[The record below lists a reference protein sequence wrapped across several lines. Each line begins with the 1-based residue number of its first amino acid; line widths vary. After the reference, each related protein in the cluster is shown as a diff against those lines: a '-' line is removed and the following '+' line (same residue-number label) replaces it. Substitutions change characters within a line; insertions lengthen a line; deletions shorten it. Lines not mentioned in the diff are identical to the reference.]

1 MFDRDYFNTLEHGE
15 ERMSYLK
22 KEIAE
27 ADAQKDIKTM
37 IDLRYRYIN
46 ESVFHGDSFKGLLMF
61 PEYMKLVDDNPDD
74 ADIVDFMFAFKWI
87 IENSREFYQIPMEQI
102 EGYFDSYKEHL
113 ERYGYT
119 PRTYNFKKAQFYR
132 NIDPKKAL
140 KYLSLFD
147 RFERTQVSDCKAC
160 EAGFMAEM
168 ELRFGSAEKAVSML
182 NEMQQRNMRCA
193 EVPQA
198 TYACFADNL
207 SRMGYYDEAEH
218 YAELAL
224 PMMKGE
230 YVNFTYEISSII
242 ELKTVTDI
250 NAAYDLI
257 CETLH
262 LFSGL
267 KNQLYR
273 FYYAEAAYRFFDRYL
288 KGGNDPVIPM
298 KLSAEFEK
306 YSEDGKYDAA
316 ELRDWFYGIAE
327 DLARKFDERNQ
338 SDFCTKHLAFE
349 FPESPEQELKL
360 PMHST
365 VKASSMAYAIPL
377 FSQDDLPDIDSI
389 HAMLT
394 DGSRF
399 DEVMLFRGS
408 DEEQVIII
416 TAKKHN
422 SDSYEIRLM
431 LRDPIDVSAFK
442 QSHYLPEG
450 TMDKL
455 AESEASCII
464 TVQGGK
470 SNHARLKLMIDILGA
485 VSSSSGA
492 VLDLVNSRVYSHK
505 WVKLE
510 AEGESVPY
518 NSYFYRVWIYQSAF
532 KEGCYDLVAGGLE
545 SCGQRELFIP
555 AVSEEAFGSA
565 QSFLRQVAN
574 YALYGDGLPDEG
586 LDFNCG
592 IVYADKGFCR
602 VKWEPFDSPAEDE
615 DVVFMQPIIAL
626 PGADKEFFRPITEL
640 SEEELSALSFR
651 SSARS
656 SDNDEKKHAERFAR
670 IFEFYKAHADSCEL
684 CAGYA
689 ISYAD
694 EDEEDLEAYPY
705 LRLYPDGSGEVV
717 NADVPALGLKI
728 GDKTEQP
735 ADKIYTWKL
744 VHGEDEFYADD
755 LYMLEDIIG

>member
-27 ADAQKDIKTM
+27 ADAQKDIKSM

-132 NIDPKKAL
+132 NIDSKKAL

-193 EVPQA
+193 EVPQV

-207 SRMGYYDEAEH
+207 SRMGYYDEADH

-316 ELRDWFYGIAE
+316 ELRDWFHGIAE

-399 DEVMLFRGS
+399 DDDVLFWSSREYGFCHVFS
-408 DEEQVIII
+408 GLDWNQIDE
-416 TAKKHN
+416 
-422 SDSYEIRLM
+422 
-431 LRDPIDVSAFK
+431 
-442 QSHYLPEG
+442 
-450 TMDKL
+450 
-455 AESEASCII
+455 
-464 TVQGGK
+464 
-470 SNHARLKLMIDILGA
+470 
-485 VSSSSGA
+485 
-492 VLDLVNSRVYSHK
+492 
-505 WVKLE
+505 
-510 AEGESVPY
+510 
-518 NSYFYRVWIYQSAF
+518 
-532 KEGCYDLVAGGLE
+532 
-545 SCGQRELFIP
+545 
-555 AVSEEAFGSA
+555 
-565 QSFLRQVAN
+565 
-574 YALYGDGLPDEG
+574 GDGLQIRRSGYESD
-586 LDFNCG
+586 LSTAQYC
-592 IVYADKGFCR
+592 
-602 VKWEPFDSPAEDE
+602 
-615 DVVFMQPIIAL
+615 VVGDGVAH
-626 PGADKEFFRPITEL
+626 
-640 SEEELSALSFR
+640 LSAGMVGDVAHRIDGFVRR
-651 SSARS
+651 SGC
-656 SDNDEKKHAERFAR
+656 N
-670 IFEFYKAHADSCEL
+670 
-684 CAGYA
+684 
-689 ISYAD
+689 
-694 EDEEDLEAYPY
+694 
-705 LRLYPDGSGEVV
+705 
-717 NADVPALGLKI
+717 
-728 GDKTEQP
+728 
-735 ADKIYTWKL
+735 
-744 VHGEDEFYADD
+744 
-755 LYMLEDIIG
+755 